1 MADLRKIFNKQTFTA
16 SSYLSDKWMNFNM
29 HPMKMMAV
37 DADHYPF
44 IDWKSVL
51 EDNADCLVALD
62 ID

>member
-1 MADLRKIFNKQTFTA
+1 MIDLRKIFNKQTFTA

-29 HPMKMMAV
+29 HLMKMMAV
-37 DADHYPF
+37 DAGHYPF